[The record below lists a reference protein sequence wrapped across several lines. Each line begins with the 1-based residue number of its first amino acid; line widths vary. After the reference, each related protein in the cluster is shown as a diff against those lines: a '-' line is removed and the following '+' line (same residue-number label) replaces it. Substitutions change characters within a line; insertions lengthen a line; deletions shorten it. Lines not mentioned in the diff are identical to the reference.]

1 MKLDH
6 KYILYELYAIRGDIK
21 HYFHFFYAV
30 LIPLILEYI
39 EYKKKYENVTFI
51 IKDDVGPFFRILFE
65 LPIDI
70 KIQNFLIDNNEK
82 NIEKKYLIPLD
93 TQVMDKK
100 SIRWIKLKRAGFFTK
115 SMCLKINKWFNEQ
128 VNHYDFYI
136 HPPKYSIDI
145 LIIERKT
152 NISYKSLYGKET
164 NNIFK
169 KTGSERRYIM
179 NHKEF
184 VKYIKDYYPNKNI
197 INISTE
203 YLPIFEQYYIFNNTK
218 ILIGQHGASFANI
231 IFMKKN
237 SIVIEIMCKE
247 RLNENWFL
255 ELSKVC
261 NNINYKQYLTDNEIV
276 NINLNDFGN
285 FLNKNI

>member
-1 MKLDH
+1 M
-6 KYILYELYAIRGDIK
+6 
-21 HYFHFFYAV
+21 
-30 LIPLILEYI
+30 
-39 EYKKKYENVTFI
+39 N
-51 IKDDVGPFFRILFE
+51 FR
-65 LPIDI
+65 
-70 KIQNFLIDNNEK
+70 
-82 NIEKKYLIPLD
+82 
-93 TQVMDKK
+93 
-100 SIRWIKLKRAGFFTK
+100 
-115 SMCLKINKWFNEQ
+115 
-128 VNHYDFYI
+128 
-136 HPPKYSIDI
+136 IDI

-152 NISYKSLYGKET
+152 NKSYKSLYGKET

-203 YLPIFEQYYIFNNTK
+203 YIPIFEQYYIFNNTR

-276 NINLNDFGN
+276 NINLNDFGD
-285 FLNKNI
+285 FLNKNID

>member
-1 MKLDH
+1 MKLNH

-39 EYKKKYENVTFI
+39 EYKKKHENVTFI
-51 IKDDVGPFFRILFE
+51 IKDDLGPFFRILFE

-70 KIQNFLIDNNEK
+70 KMYHFYLENNNK
-82 NIEKKYLIPLD
+82 NIEKKYLIPMD

-100 SIRWIKLKRAGFFTK
+100 SMRWIKLKRADIFTYE
-115 SMCLKINKWFNEQ
+115 MCLKINKWFHHQ
-128 VNHYDFYI
+128 VKLYDFYI
-136 HPPKYSIDI
+136 YPPKYTIDI

-152 NISYKSLYGKET
+152 NISYKSLYVKET

-169 KTGSERRYIM
+169 KSGSERRHII

-184 VKYIKDYYPNKNI
+184 VEYIKNYFPNKNV
-197 INISTE
+197 INISME
-203 YLPIFEQYYIFNNTK
+203 YMPIFEQYYIFNNVK
-218 ILIGQHGASFANI
+218 IVIAQHGASLSNI

-247 RLNENWFL
+247 RLNENWFF

-261 NNINYKQYLTDNEIV
+261 NHLNYNQYLTDNEDV
-276 NINLNDFGN
+276 KINFYN
-285 FLNKNI
+285 FTLFLDKIF